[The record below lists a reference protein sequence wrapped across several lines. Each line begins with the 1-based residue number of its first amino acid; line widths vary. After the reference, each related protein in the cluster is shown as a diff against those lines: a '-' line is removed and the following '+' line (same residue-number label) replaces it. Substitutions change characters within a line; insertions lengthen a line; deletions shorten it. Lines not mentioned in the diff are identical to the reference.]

1 MAKGDVERNGIV
13 GMRKMCGVKGGC
25 GDKKDERSNWEALW
39 EIQNDE
45 KKTTLADFKAGICYV
60 VSFYSPI
67 LSLASSVQFSDDTPI
82 AATSSTTPISS
93 LLFLLHHLLKPHFHF
108 QTLISQNV
116 LNSHHSPTI
125 ITAGDSGLKFRDKIL
140 YLQSLKINPTKALQK
155 NPDLRSALL
164 SSLQSIEHC
173 LSSMGIERSALGRIL
188 DMFPQLLTADPS
200 NQIYPVFEFLL
211 NNVEIPFSDIRKCI
225 IRCPRL
231 LVSGVEN
238 QLKPA
243 FEFLMKLGFVGANRI
258 TCRTTVLLVSNV
270 DHTLTPKIDFLMGLG
285 FEYNEV
291 AKMVI
296 RSPVLLTFS
305 IENNFRPK
313 LEYFLEE
320 MNGDLEELKRFPQYF
335 SFNLEGKIKK
345 RHRMLMQHRLS
356 MPLSRMLKV
365 SDGEFN
371 ARLIDMRLQL
381 VEERQL

>member
-1 MAKGDVERNGIV
+1 MAFRFT
-13 GMRKMCGVKGGC
+13 R
-25 GDKKDERSNWEALW
+25 
-39 EIQNDE
+39 
-45 KKTTLADFKAGICYV
+45 
-60 VSFYSPI
+60 
-67 LSLASSVQFSDDTPI
+67 LSSHWQVQFSSVMILRLPLLLPQPLSPPYSS
-82 AATSSTTPISS
+82 SSTTCLSPTSTS
-93 LLFLLHHLLKPHFHF
+93 KR
-108 QTLISQNV
+108 LISQNV

-320 MNGDLEELKRFPQYF
+320 MKGDLEELKRFPQYF

-345 RHRMLMQHRLS
+345 RHQMLMQHRLS